1 MSCVSASY
9 LQNLPFTI
17 AGSNMCTQAMN
28 QCENNGLHA
37 TNQWLDSAQYDN
49 QVAQSPSGDIS
60 FTGACSLL
68 APNTQFPAWANI
80 QQQDRQQIWNLFV
93 QQYGKYQTNN
103 NSFPTNSN
111 PTFTRPNG
119 SSVWQVGGFG
129 NNDPNNAQ
137 DPSPWWTWWW
147 VWLLIVLAIII
158 LVIIVCACIKKHHHQ
173 EEENVSS
180 FMEDILEQF

>member
-1 MSCVSASY
+1 
-9 LQNLPFTI
+9 
-17 AGSNMCTQAMN
+17 MCTQAMN

-37 TNQWLDSAQYDN
+37 INQWLDSAQYDN

-68 APNTQFPAWANI
+68 APNTQFPVWANI

-119 SSVWQVGGFG
+119 SSVWRLGGID
-129 NNDPNNAQ
+129 NNDPNAQ
-137 DPSPWWTWWW
+137 DASHWWTWWW
-147 VWLLIVLAIII
+147 VWLLIVLAIVI
-158 LVIIVCACIKKHHHQ
+158 LVIIVCVCMKKHHHHQ
-173 EEENVSS
+173 EEENASS
-180 FMEDILEQF
+180 FMEDLLEQF